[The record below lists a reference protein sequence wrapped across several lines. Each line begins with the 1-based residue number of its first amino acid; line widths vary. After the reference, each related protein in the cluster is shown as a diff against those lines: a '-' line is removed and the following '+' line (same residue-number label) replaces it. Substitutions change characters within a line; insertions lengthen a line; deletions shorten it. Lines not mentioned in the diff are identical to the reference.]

1 MRIAIALALLIA
13 FLIWYALSGRAWLK
27 SKPWAQG
34 FFAWIEPIEIV
45 LYKKSETIL
54 LARAK
59 VFIGA
64 LLTVLTY
71 LGTIDLTPIMPF
83 VPDKYEPYVRAAFN
97 LIPLSISLL
106 GLVDEKLRNQTSQPI
121 EITAAPEK
129 DMTPRVKEAI
139 AMADSTKAE
148 AVAVVAAAVEAKK
161 AP

>member
-1 MRIAIALALLIA
+1 MRVAIALVLLVA
-13 FLIWYALSGRAWLK
+13 VLIWYALDGRARLK
-27 SKPWAQG
+27 SKPMFQA

-59 VFIGA
+59 MFFGVLLSA
-64 LLTVLTY
+64 LTF

-83 VPDKYEPYVRAAFN
+83 VPDEYEAYVRAAFN
-97 LIPLSISLL
+97 LIPLTISLL

-121 EITAAPEK
+121 EITAIPEK

-139 AMADSTKAE
+139 ALADSTKVE
-148 AVAVVAAAVEAKK
+148 AVAVVGNGAGHG
-161 AP
+161 